1 MSILICVARMYSNGN
16 YILGTLVALSIYLN
30 LGAAASSG
38 LAREAIQLATTGR
51 KSFDS
56 ELSHRVGAGLR
67 TERQGTRDRRHAG
80 DPVSGMFRQQGDLRC
95 SSRNRLRGS

>member
-1 MSILICVARMYSNGN
+1 MYSNGN

-51 KSFDS
+51 KSFDAERINPDRAITS
-56 ELSHRVGAGLR
+56 RVALGLP
-67 TERQGTRDRRHAG
+67 E
-80 DPVSGMFRQQGDLRC
+80 S
-95 SSRNRLRGS
+95 